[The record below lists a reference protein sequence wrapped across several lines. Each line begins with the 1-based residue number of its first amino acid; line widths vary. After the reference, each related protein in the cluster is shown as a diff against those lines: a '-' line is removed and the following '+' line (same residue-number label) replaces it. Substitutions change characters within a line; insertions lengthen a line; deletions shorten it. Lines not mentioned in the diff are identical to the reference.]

1 MPFPSESGYEGPIHL
16 PAHCSTVL
24 ADDLRI
30 RLVLAAD
37 QADTIV
43 INASEVEDI
52 GQAVLQLL
60 ITARV
65 EAERQGGAI
74 SIQNPSPSFAD
85 RIIRCGL
92 AEAIGLD
99 SDKAIA

>member
-1 MPFPSESGYEGPIHL
+1 M
-16 PAHCSTVL
+16 PAHCSTVV

-37 QADTIV
+37 RADTV
-43 INASEVEDI
+43 VVDASEVESV

-60 ITARV
+60 IAARV
-65 EAERQGGAI
+65 EADRHGGAI
-74 SIQNPSPSFAD
+74 TIHDPSPTFVD
-85 RIIRCGL
+85 RVARCGL
-92 AEAIGLD
+92 ADAVGLT